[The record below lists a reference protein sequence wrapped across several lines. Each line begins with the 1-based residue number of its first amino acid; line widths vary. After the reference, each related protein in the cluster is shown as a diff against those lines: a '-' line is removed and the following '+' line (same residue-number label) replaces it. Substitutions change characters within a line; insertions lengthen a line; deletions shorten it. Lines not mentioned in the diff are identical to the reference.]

1 MSACGVRLA
10 SHQSDDGARYHGSWR
25 DHGTAGDR
33 GAERSRAVA
42 WTKAEPVPGTVA
54 ILGSGEAAATGRRV
68 LGMLLRELAE
78 PRTLAVLDTPAGFQP
93 NADRVA
99 GKLVEFIAGRLGD
112 LRPRAGVVRARREDL
127 GAPMGEAALAAI
139 AAARCVVAGPGSPS
153 YTYSAAGGYPVCGR
167 FARGASPR
175 ATLDFASAAA
185 VAMGTYAIPVY
196 EIFKVGE
203 AARDSR
209 PGRAGSA
216 GHAAGHCAALEQ
228 LGGRSRADTEPP
240 LSRQARFDAM
250 RRQLPPETLV
260 LGIDE
265 HPACVLDFGRGHA
278 AVLGAGGVELLRW
291 GVDRALRERRDL
303 SAGAAGQLGCG
314 RAPPDAPAPAA
325 KPSTADMAASVGVHG
340 PDEMA
345 SVETALVPD
354 PWTEPGAQSP
364 AISVEPVDALVA
376 IRMELRAA
384 RHFAAADHRP
394 RPAGCGHH
402 DPGHPRL
409 HREVAGRH

>member
-1 MSACGVRLA
+1 M
-10 SHQSDDGARYHGSWR
+10 
-25 DHGTAGDR
+25 
-33 GAERSRAVA
+33 A

-153 YTYSAAGGYPVCGR
+153 YMIRQLADTPFVAALR
-167 FARGASPR
+167 AAHRRGA
-175 ATLDFASAAA
+175 TLYFASAAA

-203 AARDSR
+203 EPRWIPGLDVLAPLATPLAIVPHWNNSEGGAELDTSR
-209 PGRAGSA
+209 
-216 GHAAGHCAALEQ
+216 CF
-228 LGGRSRADTEPP
+228 LG
-240 LSRQARFDAM
+240 QARFDAM

-265 HPACVLDFGRGHA
+265 HTACVLDFGRGHA
-278 AVLGAGGVELLRW
+278 AVLGAGGVELLR
-291 GVDRALRERRDL
+291 GERTVRYASGETFPLELLASLD
-303 SAGAAGQLGCG
+303 AAG
-314 RAPPDAPAPAA
+314 APPDAPAPAA
-325 KPSTADMAASVGVHG
+325 KPSTAGMARDVGVHG

-364 AISVEPVDALVA
+364 AIPAELVDALVA

-384 RHFAAADHRP
+384 RHFAAADHLRDALLA
-394 RPAGCGHH
+394 AGITIQDTPEGPHW
-402 DPGHPRL
+402 
-409 HREVAGRH
+409 EVAGRH